1 MLLHDYSSKIEMA
14 TQRSAARA
22 ERLFELLSRGSSS
35 SCLITDL
42 SDIRWLTGFSGSHAW
57 LVSHANKMF
66 LITDG
71 RYTEQARAEIEAQQA
86 NVEVIE
92 CRTQAAMIST
102 TRSLTLGASAIQF
115 QDSNMSHQ
123 LFCLLQGELGNSLVT
138 LDASSKFL
146 RRLKDDQEIK
156 FIESAC
162 LIADQA
168 LTQCR
173 GLLSQGLTESDIRD
187 ELDYTM
193 RKLGADGP
201 SYDTIVAS
209 GPINAARPHH
219 HPTATKIEN
228 GHTVIIDVGALVA
241 GYHSDMTRSF
251 VIGPMNAEQSEFYEA
266 VQTAQQAGVATC
278 RPGVQASEVDAA
290 CRKVLVEA
298 GLEQYFTH
306 GTGHGVGLQIHEE
319 PFINSSASVILQPGD
334 VVTVE
339 PGLYRGGF
347 GGFRVED
354 LVVITEHGCRI
365 LNTSPKDPT
374 CPPLQLT
381 T

>member
-1 MLLHDYSSKIEMA
+1 MTAQISS
-14 TQRSAARA
+14 ARA
-22 ERLFELLSRGSSS
+22 ERLFGVLSQGTSS

-57 LVSHANKMF
+57 LVIHANKLS

-71 RYTEQARAEIEAQQA
+71 RYTEQARAEIDVHQA
-86 NVEVIE
+86 NVDVIE
-92 CRTQAAMIST
+92 CRTQAAMIAT
-102 TRSLTLGASAIQF
+102 TKSLSHGASEIQF
-115 QDSNMSHQ
+115 QDSDMSHQ
-123 LFCLLQGELGNSLVT
+123 LFCLLQTELNAALVP
-138 LDASSKFL
+138 LDASGKFL
-146 RRLKDDQEIK
+146 RRFKDETEIK
-156 FIESAC
+156 IIETAC
-162 LIADQA
+162 RIADQA

-173 GLLSQGLTESDIRD
+173 GLLSQGLCEGDVRD
-187 ELDYTM
+187 ELDYAM

-219 HPTATKIEN
+219 HPTTTKIED

-251 VIGPMNAEQSEFYEA
+251 VIGPMSVEQSEWYEA
-266 VQTAQQAGVATC
+266 VRASQQAGIAVC
-278 RPGVQASEVDAA
+278 RPGIQASEVDAA
-290 CRKVLVEA
+290 CRKVLIEA
-298 GLEQYFTH
+298 GLDQYFTH
-306 GTGHGVGLQIHEE
+306 GTGHGVGLMIHEE
-319 PFINSSASVILQPGD
+319 PFINSSATAILQPGD

-365 LNTSPKDPT
+365 LNTSPKDPI

>member
-1 MLLHDYSSKIEMA
+1 MTTQGSS
-14 TQRSAARA
+14 ARA

-57 LVSHANKMF
+57 LITHANKMF

-71 RYTEQARAEIEAQQA
+71 RYTEQARAEIATHQA
-86 NVEVIE
+86 NVDVVE

-102 TRSLTLGASAIQF
+102 TKSLTLGASAIQF
-115 QDSNMSHQ
+115 QDSSMSHQ
-123 LFCLLQGELGNSLVT
+123 LFCLLQGELGNSLVP

-146 RRLKDDQEIK
+146 RRIKDDQEIK
-156 FIESAC
+156 LIESAC

-278 RPGVQASEVDAA
+278 RPGVLASEVDAA
-290 CRKVLVEA
+290 CRKVLSEA
-298 GLEQYFTH
+298 GLDQYFTH

>member
-1 MLLHDYSSKIEMA
+1 M
-14 TQRSAARA
+14 TRQRSQARA
-22 ERLFELLSRGSSS
+22 VRLFEILDRGPSATCLL
-35 SCLITDL
+35 TDL

-57 LVSHANKMF
+57 LVVHEQKMF
-66 LITDG
+66 LLTDG
-71 RYTEQARAEIEAQQA
+71 RYVDQAQAEVDQTQAEIEI
-86 NVEVIE
+86 VE
-92 CRTQAAMIST
+92 CRTQSSMLKAVA
-102 TRSLTLGASAIQF
+102 SLTAQASALQF
-115 QDSNMSHQ
+115 QDSQVSYQ
-123 LFCLLQGELGNSLVT
+123 LFQSLNTETPATMVP
-138 LDASSKFL
+138 LDSTIKFL
-146 RRLKDDQEIK
+146 RRFKDESEIEL
-156 FIESAC
+156 IEAAC

-168 LTQCR
+168 LDQCR
-173 GLLSQGLTESDIRD
+173 ELLSHNLTEADIRD

-209 GPINAARPHH
+209 GPVNSSRPHH
-219 HPTATKIEN
+219 HPTATRIEN
-228 GHTVIIDVGALVA
+228 GHTVIIDVGALVD

-251 VIGPMNAEQSEFYEA
+251 VIGPMNDEQSRLYEA
-266 VQTAQQAGVATC
+266 VSEAQKAGVAAC
-278 RPGVQASEVDAA
+278 RPGVLASEIDAA
-290 CRKVLVEA
+290 CRKVLTDA
-298 GLEQYFTH
+298 GLVEYFTH
-306 GTGHGVGLQIHEE
+306 GTGHGVGLVIHEE
-319 PFINSSASVILQPGD
+319 PFINSAATAILQPGD

>member
-1 MLLHDYSSKIEMA
+1 MLSLDFSSEIAMTA
-14 TQRSAARA
+14 QVSSARA
-22 ERLFELLSRGSSS
+22 ARLFEVLSRGSSS

-57 LVSHANKMF
+57 LVIHANKMF

-71 RYTEQARAEIEAQQA
+71 RYTEQARAEIDARQA
-86 NVEVIE
+86 NVDVIE
-92 CRTQAAMIST
+92 CRTQAAMIAT
-102 TRSLTLGASAIQF
+102 TKSLTHGATALQF
-115 QDSNMSHQ
+115 QDSHISYQ
-123 LFCLLQGELGNSLVT
+123 LFCLLQSEVGASLIP
-138 LDASSKFL
+138 LDTSIKFL
-146 RRLKDDQEIK
+146 RRIKDEEEIK
-156 FIESAC
+156 IIEAAC
-162 LIADQA
+162 RIADQA

-173 GLLSQGLTESDIRD
+173 GLLSQGLCESDVRD
-187 ELDYTM
+187 ELDYVM

-209 GPINAARPHH
+209 GPVNAARPHH
-219 HPTATKIEN
+219 HPTTAKIEN
-228 GHTVIIDVGALVA
+228 GHTVIIDVGALVS

-251 VIGPMNAEQSEFYEA
+251 VIGPMSAEQSEFYDA
-266 VQTAQQAGVATC
+266 VQASQQAGVAAC
-278 RPGVQASEVDAA
+278 RPGVLASEVDAA
-290 CRKVLVEA
+290 CRKVLIEA

-306 GTGHGVGLQIHEE
+306 GTGHGVGLLIHEE
-319 PFINSSASVILQPGD
+319 PFINSSAAAILQVGD

-365 LNTSPKDPT
+365 LNTSPKDPI

>member
-1 MLLHDYSSKIEMA
+1 
-14 TQRSAARA
+14 
-22 ERLFELLSRGSSS
+22 
-35 SCLITDL
+35 LITDL

-57 LVSHANKMF
+57 LVIHVNQMF

-86 NVEVIE
+86 NVDVIE
-92 CRTQAAMIST
+92 CRTQAAMIAT
-102 TRSLTLGASAIQF
+102 TKSLIHGASALQF
-115 QDSNMSHQ
+115 QDSHISYQ
-123 LFCLLQGELGNSLVT
+123 LFCSLQSEIGASLIP
-138 LDASSKFL
+138 LDTSSKFL
-146 RRLKDDQEIK
+146 RRIKDDDEIRI
-156 FIESAC
+156 IESAC
-162 LIADQA
+162 HIADQA
-168 LTQCR
+168 LAQCR
-173 GLLSQGLTESDIRD
+173 GLLVQGLSEADIRD

-219 HPTATKIEN
+219 HPTATKIDN
-228 GHTVIIDVGALVA
+228 GHTVIIDVGALVS

-251 VIGPMNAEQSEFYEA
+251 VIGPMSAEQSEFYEA

-278 RPGVQASEVDAA
+278 RPGVLASEVDAA
-290 CRKVLVEA
+290 CRKVLFEA
-298 GLEQYFTH
+298 GLDQYFTH
-306 GTGHGVGLQIHEE
+306 GTGHGVGLLIHEE
-319 PFINSSASVILQPGD
+319 PFINSSATAILQPGD

>member
-1 MLLHDYSSKIEMA
+1 MTAHVSS
-14 TQRSAARA
+14 ART
-22 ERLFELLSRGSSS
+22 ERLFEILSRGSSS

-57 LVSHANKMF
+57 LVIHANKLF

-71 RYTEQARAEIEAQQA
+71 RYTEQARAEIDAQQA
-86 NVEVIE
+86 NVDVIE
-92 CRTQAAMIST
+92 CRTQAAMIAT
-102 TRSLTLGASAIQF
+102 TKSLTEGASVVQF
-115 QDSNMSHQ
+115 QDSHISHQ
-123 LFCLLQGELGNSLVT
+123 LFCLLQNELTASLMP

-146 RRLKDDQEIK
+146 RRFKDQAEIQI
-156 FIESAC
+156 IESAC
-162 LIADQA
+162 RIADQA
-168 LTQCR
+168 LAHCH
-173 GLLSQGLTESDIRD
+173 GLLSQGLSESEVRD
-187 ELDYTM
+187 ELENAM
-193 RKLGADGP
+193 RKFGADGP

-209 GPINAARPHH
+209 GPINASRPHH
-219 HPTATKIEN
+219 QPTRTKIED
-228 GHTVIIDVGALVA
+228 GHTVIIDVGALVS

-251 VIGPMNAEQSEFYEA
+251 VVGPMSAEQSDWYEA
-266 VQTAQQAGVATC
+266 VRASQQAGVAVC

-290 CRKVLVEA
+290 CRKVLIEA

-306 GTGHGVGLQIHEE
+306 GTGHGVGLLIHEE
-319 PFINSSASVILQPGD
+319 PFINSSATAILQAGD

-365 LNTSPKDPT
+365 LNSSPKDPT
-374 CPPLQLT
+374 CPPSQPMT
-381 T
+381 